1 MQSSQLL
8 PLGSLLLSFATPL
21 AQADALH
28 DQASALFKP
37 IPEQVTEL
45 RGQPI
50 SEQQRELGKK
60 LFFDPRLSRSHVL
73 SCNTCHNV
81 GTGGADNVPTSV
93 GHGWQKGPR
102 NSPTVFNAVF
112 NAAQFWDGRAKDLGE
127 QAKGPIQN
135 SVEMHS
141 TPQLV
146 EQTLGSIPEYVDA
159 FRKAFPKAG
168 KPVSFDNMAL
178 AIEAYE
184 ATLVTPDSPFDLYL
198 KGDDKALDAQQKK
211 GLKAFMDSGCSACHN
226 GINLGGQAYFP
237 FGLVKKPDASVLPS
251 GDKGRFAVTKTQSD
265 EYVFR
270 AAPLRNVALTAPY
283 FHSGQV
289 WELKD
294 AVAIMGNALLWSN
307 LNGHFDR
314 VFSPDKEHEEMT
326 DKTTDTTKNRRTFDP
341 AFKLQVA
348 RMVREQGV
356 SVSQVCREMKLTE
369 SVVRRWVHQLD
380 DESAGRPGIG
390 KPLTAE
396 QQRIRELEAEV
407 RRLKS
412 DNELL
417 KKASAFFA
425 REIK

>member
-270 AAPLRNVALTAPY
+270 AVLPQRPGLGTQGRGGDHGQRPARQAVGAGRRGEHRRLPAQPERQAAARRISAAAGQHGDHAASRGITATRKNGAPLEPR
-283 FHSGQV
+283 
-289 WELKD
+289 
-294 AVAIMGNALLWSN
+294 
-307 LNGHFDR
+307 
-314 VFSPDKEHEEMT
+314 FSSM
-326 DKTTDTTKNRRTFDP
+326 
-341 AFKLQVA
+341 
-348 RMVREQGV
+348 
-356 SVSQVCREMKLTE
+356 
-369 SVVRRWVHQLD
+369 
-380 DESAGRPGIG
+380 GRPQTTPCASI
-390 KPLTAE
+390 
-396 QQRIRELEAEV
+396 
-407 RRLKS
+407 
-412 DNELL
+412 
-417 KKASAFFA
+417 ASATLTKPAMFA
-425 REIK
+425 PFT

>member
-294 AVAIMGNALLWSN
+294 AVAHGQ
-307 LNGHFDR
+307 R
-314 VFSPDKEHEEMT
+314 
-326 DKTTDTTKNRRTFDP
+326 P
-341 AFKLQVA
+341 ARQAV
-348 RMVREQGV
+348 G
-356 SVSQVCREMKLTE
+356 
-369 SVVRRWVHQLD
+369 
-380 DESAGRPGIG
+380 AGRRG
-390 KPLTAE
+390 E
-396 QQRIRELEAEV
+396 H
-407 RRLKS
+407 RRLPAQPERQAAARRIS
-412 DNELL
+412 AAAGQHGDHA
-417 KKASAFFA
+417 ASRGITATRKNGAPLEPRFFPRWDDLRPRPA
-425 REIK
+425 PASHRRP

>member
-73 SCNTCHNV
+73 SCNTCHTSAPAAPTTYRRRSV
-81 GTGGADNVPTSV
+81 TAGRRGHAIHRRSSTPCSMPRSSGMPRQGPGGA
-93 GHGWQKGPR
+93 GQ
-102 NSPTVFNAVF
+102 
-112 NAAQFWDGRAKDLGE
+112 
-127 QAKGPIQN
+127 GPIQN

-226 GINLGGQAYFP
+226 GINLGGRP
-237 FGLVKKPDASVLPS
+237 TS
-251 GDKGRFAVTKTQSD
+251 R
-265 EYVFR
+265 
-270 AAPLRNVALTAPY
+270 
-283 FHSGQV
+283 
-289 WELKD
+289 
-294 AVAIMGNALLWSN
+294 
-307 LNGHFDR
+307 
-314 VFSPDKEHEEMT
+314 
-326 DKTTDTTKNRRTFDP
+326 
-341 AFKLQVA
+341 
-348 RMVREQGV
+348 
-356 SVSQVCREMKLTE
+356 
-369 SVVRRWVHQLD
+369 
-380 DESAGRPGIG
+380 SAW
-390 KPLTAE
+390 
-396 QQRIRELEAEV
+396 
-407 RRLKS
+407 
-412 DNELL
+412 
-417 KKASAFFA
+417 
-425 REIK
+425 

>member
-21 AQADALH
+21 ALADALH

-198 KGDDKALDAQQKK
+198 KGDEKALDAQQKK

-251 GDKGRFAVTKTQSD
+251 GDKGRFTVTKTQSD

-270 AAPLRNVALTAPY
+270 APAQCRPHRAVLPQRPGLGTQGRGGDHGQRPARQAVGAGRRGEHRRLPAQPERQAAARRISAAAGQHGDHAASRGITGTRKNGAPLEPRFFPRWDDLRPRPAPAS
-283 FHSGQV
+283 H
-289 WELKD
+289 
-294 AVAIMGNALLWSN
+294 
-307 LNGHFDR
+307 
-314 VFSPDKEHEEMT
+314 
-326 DKTTDTTKNRRTFDP
+326 RRP
-341 AFKLQVA
+341 
-348 RMVREQGV
+348 
-356 SVSQVCREMKLTE
+356 
-369 SVVRRWVHQLD
+369 
-380 DESAGRPGIG
+380 
-390 KPLTAE
+390 
-396 QQRIRELEAEV
+396 
-407 RRLKS
+407 
-412 DNELL
+412 
-417 KKASAFFA
+417 
-425 REIK
+425 

>member
-28 DQASALFKP
+28 DQARALFKP

-251 GDKGRFAVTKTQSD
+251 GDKGRFAVT
-265 EYVFR
+265 
-270 AAPLRNVALTAPY
+270 
-283 FHSGQV
+283 
-289 WELKD
+289 
-294 AVAIMGNALLWSN
+294 
-307 LNGHFDR
+307 
-314 VFSPDKEHEEMT
+314 
-326 DKTTDTTKNRRTFDP
+326 
-341 AFKLQVA
+341 
-348 RMVREQGV
+348 
-356 SVSQVCREMKLTE
+356 
-369 SVVRRWVHQLD
+369 
-380 DESAGRPGIG
+380 
-390 KPLTAE
+390 
-396 QQRIRELEAEV
+396 
-407 RRLKS
+407 
-412 DNELL
+412 
-417 KKASAFFA
+417 
-425 REIK
+425 

>member
-1 MQSSQLL
+1 
-8 PLGSLLLSFATPL
+8 
-21 AQADALH
+21 
-28 DQASALFKP
+28 
-37 IPEQVTEL
+37 
-45 RGQPI
+45 
-50 SEQQRELGKK
+50 
-60 LFFDPRLSRSHVL
+60 
-73 SCNTCHNV
+73 
-81 GTGGADNVPTSV
+81 
-93 GHGWQKGPR
+93 
-102 NSPTVFNAVF
+102 
-112 NAAQFWDGRAKDLGE
+112 
-127 QAKGPIQN
+127 
-135 SVEMHS
+135 MHS

-265 EYVFR
+265 EYAFR

-294 AVAIMGNALLWSN
+294 AVAIMGNARSASSW
-307 LNGHFDR
+307 
-314 VFSPDKEHEEMT
+314 
-326 DKTTDTTKNRRTFDP
+326 RRTTWRTSSP
-341 AFKLQVA
+341 
-348 RMVREQGV
+348 
-356 SVSQVCREMKLTE
+356 SC
-369 SVVRRWVHQLD
+369 
-380 DESAGRPGIG
+380 
-390 KPLTAE
+390 TA
-396 QQRIRELEAEV
+396 
-407 RRLKS
+407 
-412 DNELL
+412 
-417 KKASAFFA
+417 
-425 REIK
+425 

>member
-1 MQSSQLL
+1 MRLFLIGIALMLASPALWAQHHA
-8 PLGSLLLSFATPL
+8 PLCAS
-21 AQADALH
+21 ADAACLREAYSRPPAH
-28 DQASALFKP
+28 WPAP
-37 IPEQVTEL
+37 QVDA
-45 RGQPI
+45 GVAWQ
-50 SEQQRELGKK
+50 ELGPLPERAPSPAHNPYTEQKAALGRT

-294 AVAIMGNALLWSN
+294 AVAIMGNAQLGKQLAPDDVENIVAFLHSLSGKQPRVEYPLLPAS
-307 LNGHFDR
+307 
-314 VFSPDKEHEEMT
+314 T
-326 DKTTDTTKNRRTFDP
+326 ATKNISGFC
-341 AFKLQVA
+341 A
-348 RMVREQGV
+348 RPIIQIPPCG
-356 SVSQVCREMKLTE
+356 
-369 SVVRRWVHQLD
+369 
-380 DESAGRPGIG
+380 AG
-390 KPLTAE
+390 
-396 QQRIRELEAEV
+396 EAT
-407 RRLKS
+407 
-412 DNELL
+412 
-417 KKASAFFA
+417 
-425 REIK
+425 

>member
-226 GINLGGQAYFP
+226 GINLGGQAYCP
-237 FGLVKKPDASVLPS
+237 VRPGEEARRQRAAQRRQGPLRRDQDPERRVRIPRRAPAQRRPHRAVLPQRPGLGTQGRG
-251 GDKGRFAVTKTQSD
+251 GDHGQRPARQAVGAGRRGEHRRLPAQPERQAAARRISAAAGQHGDHAASRGITATRKNG
-265 EYVFR
+265 
-270 AAPLRNVALTAPY
+270 APLEPR
-283 FHSGQV
+283 
-289 WELKD
+289 
-294 AVAIMGNALLWSN
+294 
-307 LNGHFDR
+307 
-314 VFSPDKEHEEMT
+314 FSSM
-326 DKTTDTTKNRRTFDP
+326 
-341 AFKLQVA
+341 
-348 RMVREQGV
+348 
-356 SVSQVCREMKLTE
+356 
-369 SVVRRWVHQLD
+369 
-380 DESAGRPGIG
+380 GRPQTTPCASI
-390 KPLTAE
+390 
-396 QQRIRELEAEV
+396 
-407 RRLKS
+407 
-412 DNELL
+412 
-417 KKASAFFA
+417 ASATLTKPAMFA
-425 REIK
+425 PFT

>member
-270 AAPLRNVALTAPY
+270 AAPAPAQRRP
-283 FHSGQV
+283 HRAVLPQRPGLGTQGRGGDHGQRPARQ
-289 WELKD
+289 
-294 AVAIMGNALLWSN
+294 AVG
-307 LNGHFDR
+307 
-314 VFSPDKEHEEMT
+314 
-326 DKTTDTTKNRRTFDP
+326 
-341 AFKLQVA
+341 
-348 RMVREQGV
+348 
-356 SVSQVCREMKLTE
+356 
-369 SVVRRWVHQLD
+369 
-380 DESAGRPGIG
+380 AGRRG
-390 KPLTAE
+390 E
-396 QQRIRELEAEV
+396 H
-407 RRLKS
+407 RRLPAQPERQAAARRIS
-412 DNELL
+412 AAAGQHGDHA
-417 KKASAFFA
+417 ASRGITATRKNGAPLEPRFFPLWDDLRPRPA
-425 REIK
+425 PASHRRP

>member
-294 AVAIMGNALLWSN
+294 AVAIMGNAQLGKQLAPDDVENIVAFLHSPERQAAARRISAAAGQHGDHAASRGITATRK
-307 LNGHFDR
+307 NGAPLEPR
-314 VFSPDKEHEEMT
+314 FSSM
-326 DKTTDTTKNRRTFDP
+326 
-341 AFKLQVA
+341 
-348 RMVREQGV
+348 
-356 SVSQVCREMKLTE
+356 
-369 SVVRRWVHQLD
+369 
-380 DESAGRPGIG
+380 GRPQTTPCASI
-390 KPLTAE
+390 
-396 QQRIRELEAEV
+396 
-407 RRLKS
+407 
-412 DNELL
+412 
-417 KKASAFFA
+417 ASATLTKPAMFA
-425 REIK
+425 PFT

>member
-283 FHSGQV
+283 FQRPGLGTQGRGGDHGQRPARQ
-289 WELKD
+289 
-294 AVAIMGNALLWSN
+294 AVG
-307 LNGHFDR
+307 
-314 VFSPDKEHEEMT
+314 
-326 DKTTDTTKNRRTFDP
+326 
-341 AFKLQVA
+341 
-348 RMVREQGV
+348 
-356 SVSQVCREMKLTE
+356 
-369 SVVRRWVHQLD
+369 
-380 DESAGRPGIG
+380 AGRRG
-390 KPLTAE
+390 E
-396 QQRIRELEAEV
+396 H
-407 RRLKS
+407 RRLPAQPERQAAARRISAAAGQHGDHAASRGITATRKNGAPLEPRFS
-412 DNELL
+412 SMGRPQTTPCASI
-417 KKASAFFA
+417 ASATLTKPAMFA
-425 REIK
+425 PFT

>member
-251 GDKGRFAVTKTQSD
+251 GDKGRFAVTKTQTTST
-265 EYVFR
+265 YS
-270 AAPLRNVALTAPY
+270 APRPCAT
-283 FHSGQV
+283 
-289 WELKD
+289 
-294 AVAIMGNALLWSN
+294 
-307 LNGHFDR
+307 
-314 VFSPDKEHEEMT
+314 SPSP
-326 DKTTDTTKNRRTFDP
+326 RRTST
-341 AFKLQVA
+341 AA
-348 RMVREQGV
+348 RSGNSRTRWR
-356 SVSQVCREMKLTE
+356 SWATPS
-369 SVVRRWVHQLD
+369 SASSWRRTTWRT
-380 DESAGRPGIG
+380 SSPSC
-390 KPLTAE
+390 TA
-396 QQRIRELEAEV
+396 
-407 RRLKS
+407 
-412 DNELL
+412 
-417 KKASAFFA
+417 
-425 REIK
+425 

>member
-37 IPEQVTEL
+37 IPEHVTEL

-146 EQTLGSIPEYVDA
+146 EQTLGSIPEYVD
-159 FRKAFPKAG
+159 AFPKAG

-294 AVAIMGNALLWSN
+294 AVAIMGNAQLGKQLAPDDVENIVAFLHSLSGKQPRVEYPLLPAST
-307 LNGHFDR
+307 
-314 VFSPDKEHEEMT
+314 E
-326 DKTTDTTKNRRTFDP
+326 TTPRP
-341 AFKLQVA
+341 A
-348 RMVREQGV
+348 E
-356 SVSQVCREMKLTE
+356 
-369 SVVRRWVHQLD
+369 
-380 DESAGRPGIG
+380 
-390 KPLTAE
+390 
-396 QQRIRELEAEV
+396 
-407 RRLKS
+407 
-412 DNELL
+412 
-417 KKASAFFA
+417 
-425 REIK
+425 

>member
-28 DQASALFKP
+28 DQARALFKP

-265 EYVFR
+265 EYAFR

-294 AVAIMGNALLWSN
+294 AVAIMGNA
-307 LNGHFDR
+307 R
-314 VFSPDKEHEEMT
+314 
-326 DKTTDTTKNRRTFDP
+326 NRQ
-341 AFKLQVA
+341 AV
-348 RMVREQGV
+348 G
-356 SVSQVCREMKLTE
+356 
-369 SVVRRWVHQLD
+369 
-380 DESAGRPGIG
+380 AGRRG
-390 KPLTAE
+390 E
-396 QQRIRELEAEV
+396 H
-407 RRLKS
+407 RRLPAQPERQAAARRISAAAGQHGDHAASRGITATRKNGAPLEPRFS
-412 DNELL
+412 SMGRPQTTPCASI
-417 KKASAFFA
+417 ASATLTKPAMFA
-425 REIK
+425 PFT

>member
-28 DQASALFKP
+28 DQARALFKP

-265 EYVFR
+265 ERR
-270 AAPLRNVALTAPY
+270 APAQRRPHRAVLPQRPGLGTQGRGGDHGQRPARQAVGAGRRGEHRRLPAQPERQAAARRISAAAGQHGDHAASRGITATRKNGAPLEPR
-283 FHSGQV
+283 
-289 WELKD
+289 
-294 AVAIMGNALLWSN
+294 
-307 LNGHFDR
+307 
-314 VFSPDKEHEEMT
+314 FSSM
-326 DKTTDTTKNRRTFDP
+326 
-341 AFKLQVA
+341 
-348 RMVREQGV
+348 
-356 SVSQVCREMKLTE
+356 
-369 SVVRRWVHQLD
+369 
-380 DESAGRPGIG
+380 GRPQTTPCASI
-390 KPLTAE
+390 
-396 QQRIRELEAEV
+396 
-407 RRLKS
+407 
-412 DNELL
+412 
-417 KKASAFFA
+417 ASATLTKPAMFA
-425 REIK
+425 PFT

>member
-294 AVAIMGNALLWSN
+294 AVAIMGNAQLGKQLAPDDVENIVLPAQPERQAAARRISAAAGQHGDHAASRGITATRKNGAPLEPRFFPLWDDLRPRPAPAS
-307 LNGHFDR
+307 H
-314 VFSPDKEHEEMT
+314 
-326 DKTTDTTKNRRTFDP
+326 RRP
-341 AFKLQVA
+341 
-348 RMVREQGV
+348 
-356 SVSQVCREMKLTE
+356 
-369 SVVRRWVHQLD
+369 
-380 DESAGRPGIG
+380 
-390 KPLTAE
+390 
-396 QQRIRELEAEV
+396 
-407 RRLKS
+407 
-412 DNELL
+412 
-417 KKASAFFA
+417 
-425 REIK
+425 

>member
-251 GDKGRFAVTKTQSD
+251 GDKGRFAVTKTQTPAQRRPH
-265 EYVFR
+265 R
-270 AAPLRNVALTAPY
+270 AVLPQRPGLGTQGRGGDHGQRPARQAVGAGRRGEHRRLPAQPERQAAARRISAAAGQHGDHAASRGITATRKNGAPLEPR
-283 FHSGQV
+283 
-289 WELKD
+289 
-294 AVAIMGNALLWSN
+294 
-307 LNGHFDR
+307 
-314 VFSPDKEHEEMT
+314 FSSM
-326 DKTTDTTKNRRTFDP
+326 
-341 AFKLQVA
+341 
-348 RMVREQGV
+348 
-356 SVSQVCREMKLTE
+356 
-369 SVVRRWVHQLD
+369 
-380 DESAGRPGIG
+380 GRPQTTPCASI
-390 KPLTAE
+390 
-396 QQRIRELEAEV
+396 
-407 RRLKS
+407 
-412 DNELL
+412 
-417 KKASAFFA
+417 ASATLTKPAMFA
-425 REIK
+425 PFT

>member
-1 MQSSQLL
+1 M
-8 PLGSLLLSFATPL
+8 A
-21 AQADALH
+21 
-28 DQASALFKP
+28 
-37 IPEQVTEL
+37 V
-45 RGQPI
+45 
-50 SEQQRELGKK
+50 
-60 LFFDPRLSRSHVL
+60 PR
-73 SCNTCHNV
+73 T
-81 GTGGADNVPTSV
+81 
-93 GHGWQKGPR
+93 W
-102 NSPTVFNAVF
+102 
-112 NAAQFWDGRAKDLGE
+112 GE

-294 AVAIMGNALLWSN
+294 AVAIMGNAQLGKQLAPDDVENIVAFLHSLSGKQPRVEYPLLPAST
-307 LNGHFDR
+307 
-314 VFSPDKEHEEMT
+314 E
-326 DKTTDTTKNRRTFDP
+326 TTPRP
-341 AFKLQVA
+341 A
-348 RMVREQGV
+348 E
-356 SVSQVCREMKLTE
+356 
-369 SVVRRWVHQLD
+369 
-380 DESAGRPGIG
+380 
-390 KPLTAE
+390 
-396 QQRIRELEAEV
+396 
-407 RRLKS
+407 
-412 DNELL
+412 
-417 KKASAFFA
+417 
-425 REIK
+425 